1 MDTEYVQT
9 QCVMADGAE
18 RFGIAAI
25 AFDQHEELLWM
36 GNQGVFSNVFNL
48 NI

>member
-9 QCVMADGAE
+9 QCVLADGAE

-25 AFDQHEELLWM
+25 AFDQHEELVWM
-36 GNQGVFSNVFNL
+36 GNEGVHSTINVNL
-48 NI
+48 